1 MTNQEDIRSALEQ
14 FTAGDFTVRIAGDDA
29 MVGVVNQLGQT
40 LELLVENLMENQV
53 GNCIS
58 IFEVVTSMSRMSDG
72 MSNMDERTLS
82 MAAAT
87 EELATTNEQIAGSS
101 DEAVALSTHAVEA
114 ANGGSA
120 SVESALAVLGEME
133 EGARS
138 AMGEVEKLAK
148 FSGDIGAIVQSIQ
161 RIAGQ
166 TNMLALNAT
175 IEAARAGD
183 AGRGFAVVAGEVK
196 ELSQQTAKAAA
207 EISQK
212 IGQLQGE
219 IDNVV
224 TLFSEN
230 VERAE
235 RGGAAA
241 EDAGRSM
248 NDVITAFSSVSEQVH
263 HIKMAASDQ
272 GEASREIAKRTHE
285 VSDLVSH
292 ETHEINQTSH
302 QMRELEGG
310 VRQQLD
316 RLSEQKVS
324 NGVLSLAKTDHM
336 LWKKRLVDMVLG
348 FENISIDD
356 VSDHRHCR
364 LGKWY
369 YSEGKELY
377 GQDRSFT
384 DLEKPHAEV
393 HRLARETVE
402 KFNQGDKAG
411 ASALIEQL
419 GIPSSE
425 VVALLDKLQRKK

>member
-1 MTNQEDIRSALEQ
+1 MTNHEGIRPILEQ
-14 FTAGDFTVRIAGDDA
+14 FTAGDFTARMAGDDA
-29 MVGVVNQLGQT
+29 MSTTVNALGET
-40 LELLVENLMENQV
+40 LERLVENLMENQV

-72 MSNMDERTLS
+72 MSNMDERTLA

-101 DEAVALSTHAVEA
+101 DEAVALATYAVEA
-114 ANGGSA
+114 ANGGAA

-138 AMGEVEKLAK
+138 AMGEVEALAN
-148 FSGDIGAIVQSIQ
+148 FSGEIGAIVGSIQ

-196 ELSQQTAKAAA
+196 ELSQQTAKAAT
-207 EISQK
+207 EISMK
-212 IGQLQGE
+212 IGQLQVE
-219 IDNVV
+219 IDKVV

-248 NDVITAFSSVSEQVH
+248 GDVITAFSTVSEQVQ

-272 GEASREIAKRTHE
+272 GEASREIAQRTHE
-285 VSDLVSH
+285 VSELASR
-292 ETHEINQTSH
+292 ETHEINQTSR
-302 QMRELEGG
+302 QMRALEGG
-310 VRQQLD
+310 VRGQLD
-316 RLSEQKVS
+316 SLSEQKVS
-324 NGVLSLAKTDHM
+324 KGVLSLAKSDHM
-336 LWKKRLVDMVLG
+336 LWKKRLVDMTLG
-348 FENISIDD
+348 YENIAIED
-356 VSDHRHCR
+356 VSDHHHCR

-369 YSEGKELY
+369 YSEGEELY
-377 GQDRSFT
+377 GQDRAFVA
-384 DLEKPHAEV
+384 LEKPHAEV
-393 HRLARETVE
+393 HRLARNIVE
-402 KFNQGDKAG
+402 KFNKGDKTG
-411 ASALIEQL
+411 ANALLEQL
-419 GIPSSE
+419 GGPSDE
-425 VVALLDKLQRKK
+425 VVELLDQLKRK

>member
-1 MTNQEDIRSALEQ
+1 MSNKDKVTSTLEQ
-14 FTAGDFTVRIAGDDA
+14 FAAGNFTARTGGQDA
-29 MVGVVNQLGQT
+29 MGKAVDKLGLN
-40 LELLVENLMENQV
+40 LETMVEDLLEKQV
-53 GNCIS
+53 GNCIN
-58 IFEVVTSMSRMSDG
+58 IFEVVSTMSRMTDG

-101 DEAVALSTHAVEA
+101 DEAVALASQAVEA
-114 ANGGSA
+114 ANMGSA
-120 SVESALAVLGEME
+120 SVESALSVLSEMAE
-133 EGARS
+133 RARS
-138 AMGEVEKLAK
+138 AMSEVEKLVN
-148 FSGDIGAIVQSIQ
+148 FSSDIGTIVASIQ

-183 AGRGFAVVAGEVK
+183 AGKGFAVVAGEVK
-196 ELSQQTAKAAA
+196 ALSQQTAKAAS

-219 IDNVV
+219 IDSVV

-235 RGGAAA
+235 RGGSAA

-248 NDVITAFSSVSEQVH
+248 QDVIVAFSTVSEQVH

-285 VSDLVSH
+285 VSELVSH
-292 ETHEINQTSH
+292 ESHEINHTST

-310 VRQQLD
+310 IRGQLD
-316 RLSEQKVS
+316 NLSKNQVS
-324 NGVLSLAKTDHM
+324 RGVLSLAKTDHM

-348 FENISIDD
+348 HENISPSD
-356 VSDHRHCR
+356 VTDHRHCR

-369 YSEGKELY
+369 YSEGQQTY
-377 GQDRSFT
+377 GHEDAFVA
-384 DLEKPHAEV
+384 LERPHAEV
-393 HRLARETVE
+393 HRLAREIVE
-402 KFNQGDKAG
+402 KYNNGDKAG
-411 ASALIEQL
+411 ANAVLENV
-419 GIPSSE
+419 GAPSSE
-425 VVALLDKLQRKK
+425 VVSLLEQLRSK

>member
-1 MTNQEDIRSALEQ
+1 MTNQEDIRSTLEQ
-14 FTAGDFTVRIAGDDA
+14 FAAGDFTVRVAGDDG
-29 MVGVVNQLGQT
+29 MEGVVNQLGQT

-53 GNCIS
+53 GNCMS
-58 IFEVVTSMSRMSDG
+58 IFEVVTSMSRMTDG

-101 DEAVALSTHAVEA
+101 DEAVALATYAVEA

-133 EGARS
+133 AGARS

-196 ELSQQTAKAAA
+196 ELSQQTAKAAT

-248 NDVITAFSSVSEQVH
+248 SDVITAFSSVSEQVH

-310 VRQQLD
+310 VRGQLD

-324 NGVLSLAKTDHM
+324 NGILSLAKTDHM

-377 GQDRSFT
+377 GQNRSFA

-393 HRLARETVE
+393 HRLARESVE
-402 KFNQGDKAG
+402 KFNKGDKSG
-411 ASALIEQL
+411 ATILIEQL
-419 GIPSSE
+419 GVPSSE
-425 VVALLDKLQRKK
+425 VIALLDKLQRKE